1 MCARPPRRAVLRP
14 HFPLSMRGGGVLLFG
29 GRGGR
34 GRGRWVEAHKRD
46 AISCEESGAL
56 LLAVWVAARAGVNS
70 LEPRV
75 IDRPRASEA
84 GGACAYHNGA
94 VCPRAVSGGVE
105 YRVLLGVVAAY
116 GEVAP

>member
-29 GRGGR
+29 GR
-34 GRGRWVEAHKRD
+34 WVEAHKRD

-56 LLAVWVAARAGVNS
+56 LLAVWVAARARVNS

-75 IDRPRASEA
+75 IDRSRASEA
-84 GGACAYHNGA
+84 GGAGAYHDRA

-105 YRVLLGVVAAY
+105 YRVLFGVVAAY